1 MPKLP
6 TYEELGSNASGLRPA
21 PAALRSVDAAR
32 APGDAVAGVGLKMMD
47 MATQGQQRKNA
58 AQFARDRSAL
68 TVLDITERRRS
79 MEENP
84 YKEWDEKY
92 RLGYS
97 EKAQEII
104 RANPNADSRAVLQ
117 GEFNV
122 ALERGSGFMDGE
134 AFKMDVQYENARTE
148 ESLDRLA
155 DAGIE
160 NTASPADYVALIE
173 SGIGE
178 IDAQVLAGTMTET
191 AAVDRRKRF
200 KEKMAFGFFKS
211 IGDPKERIRQL
222 KADVGVA
229 DFLDDT
235 LRMEWIAREEAAYE
249 TERVA
254 TAAMELT
261 LSHWGNGLRSEF
273 DAIKD
278 ARAAYKEHGDI
289 AVLNSELDQI
299 NQYARERQMAG
310 NEFAESIL
318 DSMISLKDNKGKET
332 GLNSMG
338 EPVRVL
344 REDPLDAQEMFYLQ
358 HTDSQYIE
366 DFARQGGFPQVTN
379 EKWYTAKRDEFFAMS
394 LQEKRDEFDNLAEYG
409 AHLAVADYRVMRAYI
424 EEARYGG
431 GAGIDNMDSG
441 MNKFNERFGAYP
453 IDDQDSESDRFDMHE
468 MLKRDFQRRMMVAQ
482 SESEGKMSDEAIFA
496 ELDQTFKTVIIEKPW
511 YKSNEEKLMLRLN
524 IDDIEY
530 DNIPENFRVQWGNTP
545 RSQVKEEYINYL
557 NEQDFGFSDTIDQQ
571 TGFVIKRPVG
581 VPEYRPG
588 GSLTNKINSAK
599 AASETATDG
608 E

>member
-21 PAALRSVDAAR
+21 PAALRSIDAAR
-32 APGDAVAGVGLKMMD
+32 APGEAVAGVGLKMMD
-47 MATQGQQRKNA
+47 MANTGQTRNNA
-58 AQFARDRSAL
+58 AQFARDKASL
-68 TVLDITERRRS
+68 TVLDIKERRRV
-79 MEENP
+79 MEEHP
-84 YKEWDEKY
+84 YEDWDEEY
-92 RLGYS
+92 RSGFS
-97 EKAQEII
+97 EKGQAII
-104 RANPNADSRAVLQ
+104 SANPNKVSRDVLQ
-117 GEFNV
+117 GEFDIS
-122 ALERGSGFMDGE
+122 LERGSGFMFGE
-134 AFKMDVQYENARTE
+134 ATKKDVDFQNARME
-148 ESLDRLA
+148 ESLDALIQA
-155 DAGIE
+155 SIE
-160 NTASPADYVALIE
+160 EAVTPADFDRLIR
-173 SGIGE
+173 GGLDQ
-178 IDAQVLAGTMTET
+178 IDAMILDENVDEVYGVQRK
-191 AAVDRRKRF
+191 AVF
-200 KEKMAFGFFKS
+200 KDKMAGAYFDA
-211 IGDPKERIRQL
+211 IGDPAERIRQL
-222 KADVGVA
+222 EADVGVA
-229 DFLDDT
+229 DWMDDT
-235 LRMEWIAREEAAYE
+235 VRVKRLKLEKERYEPIRAAREGLNISSFEWGSGDRETVDVLKAVRARYKSGEIDELALEAATKNVYRYDS
-249 TERVA
+249 ER
-254 TAAMELT
+254 TAAGNA
-261 LSHWGNGLRSEF
+261 LSEKL
-273 DAIKD
+273 
-278 ARAAYKEHGDI
+278 
-289 AVLNSELDQI
+289 LDQVV
-299 NQYARERQMAG
+299 AGERD
-310 NEFAESIL
+310 L
-318 DSMISLKDNKGKET
+318 LT
-332 GLNSMG
+332 
-338 EPVRVL
+338 
-344 REDPLDAQEMFYLQ
+344 DPLDASEMFQLS
-358 HTDSQYIE
+358 HAKSEYIKA
-366 DFARQGGFPQVTN
+366 FANQGGFPQVTN

-409 AHLAVADYRVMRAYI
+409 VHLAVADYRVMRAYI

-511 YKSNEEKLMLRLN
+511 YTPNEEKLMLRLN

-530 DNIPENFRVQWGNTP
+530 DNIPEKFRVQWGNTP